1 MSAKSSTAETA
12 KEDNTKVSSSKP
24 KYPGT
29 RTTTN
34 GNQLVSYY
42 TEARLAEAGIFYP
55 ITPSTEMGE
64 LFQLSFAQGELNVFG
79 DAKIAIEAEGE
90 HSAQGGAIAMSL
102 IGKRVVNFT
111 SGQGILYGI
120 EQYYHAPGKL
130 STMVLE
136 VSARALTKH
145 ALNVHCG
152 HEDVYATL
160 DTGWIVLYSKDAQ
173 QASDQALI
181 LRRATE
187 LSLTPGINAQ
197 DGFLTS
203 HLERTFLVPEAE
215 LIREF
220 LGRADD
226 IIECPTKEQKVLFGP
241 TRRRIPECFDL
252 KSPAILGPVENQEH
266 YMQGVSARRYAF
278 VEHILGFLEESYED
292 FGKLTGRNHGLI
304 SEYNTEGAD
313 TVFVALG
320 SAAENVE
327 AASDYLKEK
336 KGENA
341 GVIHVNVLRPFP
353 EKAIVKALGKR
364 KNIIVLE
371 RGDDQLATE
380 NVLARDIRSALYR
393 AFEKDELS
401 SLPKIYNGV
410 YGLGSRDFRP
420 ENIFGAWEFVTGGRA
435 RQDGRKAADGETL
448 FYLGIDH
455 PYAVNSEDTQSLL
468 PEDAIAT
475 RFHSIGG
482 WGAITTGKNLGEIF
496 GQLSDYIAKRDGCVD
511 ADTGAIEEVLHVSA
525 NPKYGSEKKGAP
537 TNYFLVVAP
546 ERIRVNCDLR
556 HVNVVLCCD
565 PKAFTH
571 TNPLQGLTEN
581 GILVWESSETDD
593 AKVWERIPER
603 YRQFILDKNIKI
615 YVLNGFNIAAEAT
628 DREDLQFRM
637 QGNSLLGAFFAVSTF
652 LKDNKIPDEEFLGMV
667 RKQYEHKFGRFGEAV
682 VESNMKVMSAGFS
695 QVREIPHGDVSA
707 PDTSTMRGDVMLPQR
722 VEKPADVERI
732 PMHQRKTFDDEF
744 RSGKGY
750 DQAATP
756 FMATGI
762 IAAGTG
768 GTASKYVS
776 RRMVPKFIPENCTQC
791 MACIN
796 ACPDTALPN
805 TAQDISTILIK
816 ATQNYVDNEEA
827 RKRLLSATVTVSD
840 AMRQQMLDESA
851 KKEGAVKSVGEI
863 AREQFEAW
871 AGKDDW
877 FSSEKTQGKEAL
889 DQLFHIIDVLPL
901 AYNNTKMIF
910 GSKEKKEPGSG
921 GLFSI
926 FVSDLC
932 KGCGECVVECGDH
945 NALEMVGETPEI
957 NGRHLTAEAFI
968 KLLPDTPQKYLGLFD
983 AKSPMESKAAALQN
997 HFMVQS
1003 NYQALLSGDG
1013 ACAGCGEK
1021 TILRSITSLTEAYM
1035 RPLYHAKADRL
1046 SALADEMEKEG
1057 LSRLEK
1063 LKGEKAESYNYLR
1076 DTILHAIMGFG
1087 GENDKDTRERI
1098 EAKFEGDD
1106 AIIVDALVTILRQD
1120 AYNHKDLQVIDG
1132 HAFNGMC
1139 TMAMTANTGCNTVYG
1154 STPPNTPHPYPWM
1167 NFLFQ
1172 DGATVAWLV
1181 GEGFMINHATRSVIP
1196 ERLSRAIMSDGSQD
1210 FSHTDYFRYTH
1221 FSDAYMTSQEIRE
1234 LPKVWA
1240 VGGDGALGDIGYQN
1254 CSKVI
1259 LQNRPN
1265 VKILMLDTQVY
1276 SNTGGQNSDSSV
1288 MPGGFDMNQYGD
1300 ASEGKLTEKKGVAE
1314 TFFSGHGSA
1323 FLAQVSMANSTNL
1336 FRAILDAIDY
1346 RGTAFIQAYTTCQPE
1361 HGVGDAMST
1370 IQAQLSRDS
1379 RGLPEFVYN
1388 PAGGESMPETLSLKG
1403 NPSLSN
1409 DWYVKTVKPSKTR
1422 YNYTVAHWATTEARF
1437 RRHFFK
1443 VKAEDADK
1451 LIHLDDMLARITQHD
1466 VNRRLFLDPG
1476 HRSFVPEKG
1485 VYIEVEQPDGT
1496 SRKHG
1501 ISRQMVLFCV
1511 ERRKSWRMMQSL
1523 AGISNPDYEV
1533 QKLLV
1538 KEYEEGKI
1546 SHADMTGKTSDL
1558 IEKIKSVQSRKV

>member
-1 MSAKSSTAETA
+1 MSSDSSTA
-12 KEDNTKVSSSKP
+12 KKVNEKTSRTSSSKP

-29 RTTTN
+29 RITTN

-42 TEARLAEAGIFYP
+42 TEARLADAGIFYP

-79 DAKIAIEAEGE
+79 NQKLAIETEGE

-102 IGKRVVNFT
+102 TGKRVVNFT
-111 SGQGILYGI
+111 SGQGILYGV

-130 STMVLE
+130 STMVLQ
-136 VSARALTKH
+136 VSARAITKH

-152 HEDVYATL
+152 HDDVYAAL
-160 DTGWIVLYSKDAQ
+160 DTGWICLFSKDAQ

-181 LRRATE
+181 LRRVTE
-187 LSLTPGINAQ
+187 KALTPGLSAQ

-203 HLERTFLVPEAE
+203 HLERTFLVPEAD
-215 LIREF
+215 LIREY

-226 IIECPTKEQKVLFGP
+226 VIECPTEAQKTLFGP
-241 TRRRIPECFDL
+241 TRRRVPECFDL
-252 KSPAILGPVENQEH
+252 KSPAILGPVQNQEH

-278 VEHILGFLEESYED
+278 VEHILGFLEEAYEE
-292 FGKLTGRNHGLI
+292 FGRLTGRHYGLI
-304 SEYNTEGAD
+304 SEHNTDDAE
-313 TVFVALG
+313 TVFVSLG
-320 SAAENVE
+320 SSAENME
-327 AASDYLKEK
+327 AASDYLKEVR
-336 KGENA
+336 GENA
-341 GVIHVNVLRPFP
+341 GVVHVNVLRPFP
-353 EKAIVKALGKR
+353 SAAIVKALGNK

-371 RGDDQLATE
+371 RTDDQLATE
-380 NVLARDIRSALYR
+380 NVLARDIRSALYK
-393 AFEKDELS
+393 AFKKGEID
-401 SLPKIYNGV
+401 SLPRIFNGI

-420 ENIFGAWEFVTGGRA
+420 ENVFGAWEYVTGSRA
-435 RQDGRKAADGETL
+435 RQDGKRAVDGESL

-455 PYAVNSEDTQSLL
+455 PYAVNGEDTPSLL
-468 PEDAIAT
+468 PKGAIAT

-496 GQLSDYIAKRDGCVD
+496 GQLSDYIAQRDNRVD
-511 ADTGAIEEVLHVSA
+511 AETGAIEEVLHVSA

-581 GILVWESSETDD
+581 GVMVWESSETDD
-593 AKVWERIPER
+593 AKVWERIPKK
-603 YRQFILDKNIKI
+603 YRQEIIDKKIKI
-615 YVLNGFNIAAEAT
+615 HVLNGFKIAAEAT
-628 DREDLQFRM
+628 DREDLQYRM

-652 LKDNKIPDEEFLGMV
+652 LKDNNIPDEEFLGMV
-667 RKQYEHKFGRFGEAV
+667 RKQYEHKFGRFGSAV

-695 QVREIPHGDVSA
+695 QVREIPYGSVDA
-707 PDTSTMRGDVMLPQR
+707 PDTSSMRTNLILPKR
-722 VEKPADVERI
+722 VEKPENQDRI

-756 FMATGI
+756 FMATGVV
-762 IAAGTG
+762 AAGTG
-768 GTASKYVS
+768 DTASKYVS
-776 RRMVPKFIPENCTQC
+776 RRLVPKFIPENCTQC

-796 ACPDTALPN
+796 SCPDTALPN
-805 TAQDISTILIK
+805 TAQDISTVLIK
-816 ATQNYVDNEEA
+816 AIQNYVDNDEA
-827 RKRLLSATVTVSD
+827 RKRLLQAVVPVSES
-840 AMRQQMLDESA
+840 MRKVMIEEAA
-851 KKEGAVKSVGEI
+851 KKEGPVKSVADI
-863 AREQFEAW
+863 ARAEFAAW
-871 AGKDDW
+871 AEKDEW
-877 FSSEKTQGKEAL
+877 FSSEREQGQEAL
-889 DQLFHIIDVLPL
+889 NQLAEIMDDLPL
-901 AYNNTKMIF
+901 AYKNVKQIF
-910 GSKEKKEPGSG
+910 GGKEKKEPGSG
-921 GLFSI
+921 GIFSI

-945 NALEMVGETPEI
+945 NALKMVEETPEI
-957 NGRHLTAEAFI
+957 NGKHLTAEKFL

-983 AKSPMESKAAALQN
+983 SNAPMESKAAALQN

-1003 NYQALLSGDG
+1003 NYQSLLSGDG

-1046 SALADEMEKEG
+1046 TALADNLEKEG
-1057 LSRLEK
+1057 HLNLKK
-1063 LKGEKAESYNYLR
+1063 LKAEKPDSYQHLR
-1076 DTILHAIMGFG
+1076 NTVLHAIMGYG
-1087 GENDKDTRERI
+1087 GENDNDTTARI
-1098 EAKFEGDD
+1098 EAEFEGDD
-1106 AIIVDALVTILRQD
+1106 SVIIDALVTILRQD
-1120 AYNHKDLQVIDG
+1120 AFNHKDLQVIDG

-1139 TMAMTANTGCNTVYG
+1139 TMAMTANTGCNSVYG

-1172 DGATVAWLV
+1172 DGATIAWLV
-1181 GEGFMINHATRSVIP
+1181 GEGFMLNHAKRSVIP
-1196 ERLSRAIMSDGSQD
+1196 ERLSTVLLADELQNFTKD
-1210 FSHTDYFRYTH
+1210 DYFTYTH
-1221 FSDAYMTSQEIRE
+1221 FSDNNMTAQEIRE

-1240 VGGDGALGDIGYQN
+1240 VGGDGGMGDIGFQN
-1254 CSKVI
+1254 CSKVV

-1265 VKILMLDTQVY
+1265 VKVLLLDTQVY

-1288 MPGGFDMNQYGD
+1288 MTGGFDMNQYG
-1300 ASEGKLTEKKGVAE
+1300 AGSEGKLTEKKGIAE
-1314 TFFSGHGSA
+1314 SFFSGHGSP
-1323 FLAQVSMANSTNL
+1323 FLAQVSMANAVNL
-1336 FRAILDAIDY
+1336 YRTILEAIEY
-1346 RGTAFIQAYTTCQPE
+1346 RGTGFIQAYTTCQPE
-1361 HGVGDAMST
+1361 HGVGDALST
-1370 IQAQLSRDS
+1370 VQAQLSRDS

-1388 PAGGESMPETLSLKG
+1388 PTGGESMQETLSIKG
-1403 NPSLSN
+1403 NPSLNN
-1409 DWYVKTVKPSKTR
+1409 DWYVKTVKSTKAK

-1443 VKAEDADK
+1443 VKAEAADS
-1451 LIHLDDMLARITQHD
+1451 LTHLDDILLKITQQDIHQR
-1466 VNRRLFLDPG
+1466 NFLDPT

-1496 SRKHG
+1496 FRKHG

-1511 ERRKSWRMMQSL
+1511 ERRKSWRMLQSL
-1523 AGISNPDYEV
+1523 AGIENSDYEA
-1533 QKLLV
+1533 QKV
-1538 KEYEEGKI
+1538 FIKEYE
-1546 SHADMTGKTSDL
+1546 A
-1558 IEKIKSVQSRKV
+1558 